1 LMCRRRMLSCHRG
14 FPLRFA
20 NAQSHGSRCRLR
32 CQCALMASA
41 RLNRKRKPR
50 AFCLRIADS
59 AVDDTSPHQ
68 QREVLPIKVAPL
80 QADDLAGPQT
90 ETGSYQNHRAVRL
103 SKFSED
109 QADVMH
115 AQHSR
120 DRSAPATLPYQI
132 KWGWRR
138 LSPSAVYAG
147 RQDAKGCAG
156 LPLTSP
162 QRQRS
167 KPLLNLNRLDFV
179 DKAPTPTRSYPA
191 TQAGEVRLLGS
202 IAWQWQFFL
211 DVVIRKSI
219 ECHRQAKSVL
229 KI

>member
-1 LMCRRRMLSCHRG
+1 VCQPILPTPTRTAAGLMCRRRMLSCHRG

-162 QRQRS
+162 
-167 KPLLNLNRLDFV
+167 
-179 DKAPTPTRSYPA
+179 PTAEIEA
-191 TQAGEVRLLGS
+191 TAQPQSA
-202 IAWQWQFFL
+202 
-211 DVVIRKSI
+211 
-219 ECHRQAKSVL
+219 
-229 KI
+229 